1 MLSKIIAAIVGG
13 FIISMVGSMLVGLS
27 VGAGA
32 EGGGIASNAFFVL
45 YIVSFVVSLRS
56 NSSKQAWKRLLITA
70 SILSFLLP
78 ISSMLFTGMF
88 IAEET
93 SGAAEAAGGLIGG
106 ALVTGITGVFG
117 FFMGV
122 IFLIIGLLIK
132 DQKESNQ
139 EKF

>member
-1 MLSKIIAAIVGG
+1 MLSKIFAAIVGG

-27 VGAGA
+27 VGAGS
-32 EGGGIASNAFFVL
+32 EGGEIASIAFFVF

-56 NSSKQAWKRLLITA
+56 KSSKQAWKRLLITA

-106 ALVTGITGVFG
+106 ALVTGITGIFG
-117 FFMGV
+117 FFMGG

-132 DQKESNQ
+132 DEKESIQ
-139 EKF
+139 EKS

>member
-1 MLSKIIAAIVGG
+1 MLSKIFAAIVGG
-13 FIISMVGSMLVGLS
+13 FIISIVGSMLVGLS
-27 VGAGA
+27 VGAGS
-32 EGGGIASNAFFVL
+32 EGGVVASNAFWVL

-56 NSSKQAWKRLLITA
+56 NSSKQAWRRLLITS

-106 ALVTGITGVFG
+106 ALVTGITGIFG

-132 DQKESNQ
+132 DEKESIQ
-139 EKF
+139 EES

>member
-1 MLSKIIAAIVGG
+1 MFSKIIAAIVGG

-32 EGGGIASNAFFVL
+32 EGGAIASSAFFVL

-78 ISSMLFTGMF
+78 ISSVLYTGMF

-93 SGAAEAAGGLIGG
+93 SSAAGAAGGLIGG
-106 ALVTGITGVFG
+106 ALITSITGIFG

-122 IFLIIGLLIK
+122 VFLIIGLLIK
-132 DQKESNQ
+132 DEKESNQ
-139 EKF
+139 EES